1 MTALLLSLMLL
12 MAFMPAAAFA
22 DDAGS
27 EEDYALSFND
37 GYRGDSVYYY
47 YITANA
53 PGEFNQG
60 DKLTVTDNG
69 QTREFVYKFF
79 DFYDED
85 WKTLSEYGLGV
96 FYTWAEDYHFADI
109 NMWDQIGKS
118 FSYAYYLYKVDEE
131 GRPLDENG
139 QPVQYKWDAAPVA
152 FSQLITLTALDNHIE
167 KTVKGVLYYVYT
179 GESNARVINADPKT
193 VKGSLSLPRIVNIN
207 GDPYPLTR
215 LDGGSFAGCK
225 GLTSVRLPDTLRVI
239 DDGSFVN
246 TGLKSLSIPATVKT
260 IASESTGFMTYKDP
274 KTGLTEKKK
283 VPGFVVYAKTD
294 TAGEV
299 YAYDSGLKLI
309 TEKNAKAM
317 KPALKAKALKNR
329 KARLTWSK
337 KQYAKGYQI
346 YMKKTAKG
354 KYVKAATIKKP
365 GKTSWTCSRLAKKFI
380 GKKAYFKVRTYT
392 DVGNTIYYGK
402 WSKVRSVRIKK

>member
-1 MTALLLSLMLL
+1 MKHLFKSMTALLLSLMLL

-246 TGLKSLSIPATVKT
+246 TGLKSLSIP
-260 IASESTGFMTYKDP
+260 E
-274 KTGLTEKKK
+274 
-283 VPGFVVYAKTD
+283 
-294 TAGEV
+294 
-299 YAYDSGLKLI
+299 
-309 TEKNAKAM
+309 
-317 KPALKAKALKNR
+317 
-329 KARLTWSK
+329 
-337 KQYAKGYQI
+337 
-346 YMKKTAKG
+346 
-354 KYVKAATIKKP
+354 
-365 GKTSWTCSRLAKKFI
+365 I
-380 GKKAYFKVRTYT
+380 GRAHV
-392 DVGNTIYYGK
+392 
-402 WSKVRSVRIKK
+402 